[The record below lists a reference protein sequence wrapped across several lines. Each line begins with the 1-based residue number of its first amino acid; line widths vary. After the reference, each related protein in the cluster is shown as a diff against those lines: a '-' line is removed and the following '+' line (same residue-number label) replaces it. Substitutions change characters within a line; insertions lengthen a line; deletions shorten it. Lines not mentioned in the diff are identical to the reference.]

1 MPARVSPAVDPRP
14 QPLSRALP
22 RPRPPAQHA
31 HPGAQRHP
39 PPRAHP
45 AHTAHRLGRRVEEEL
60 VPSRPSG
67 QMERPHASRCL
78 FSLSSFIS
86 FLKTALLRYDS
97 HTTGLARVKRAVR
110 WVSYF
115 HR

>member
-78 FSLSSFIS
+78 FSLFFHLFLKNSFIEI
-86 FLKTALLRYDS
+86 
-97 HTTGLARVKRAVR
+97 
-110 WVSYF
+110 
-115 HR
+115 